1 MELNE
6 RMKTILSAVVHSY
19 ITTAEP
25 VSSSVIAE
33 KYNLNLS
40 TATIRHEMYLLE
52 KYDYLWQPHI
62 SSGRI
67 PTDKGYRFYVDNL
80 MIKNYLKENE
90 KREIIQIYRK
100 SKELEDTMKM
110 TSQLLSKLTNNIG
123 VVLAPIIY
131 NDIVKSVQLI
141 SIGSNRILTIIVT
154 DTGLVYQ
161 KIVKVSGEIT
171 KDNLN
176 YISNFIN
183 NRLEEKDASIANL
196 YNMLTEEL
204 EEIVSFQER
213 INYLHKFLEECF
225 EFKYDEN
232 KVYLDGRMN
241 LMKHPEFKEIDKLNY
256 ILALIEEE
264 DILAE
269 TIRNYLGFRK
279 TKIIIGKESKLK
291 EMQNCSL
298 ITSEYNIKG
307 KPVGLIGILGP
318 TRMDYPRMVS
328 IAEYISDKLS
338 EILSEF

>member
-6 RMKTILSAVVHSY
+6 RMKNILTAVVHRY

-25 VSSSVIAE
+25 VSSAIIAE
-33 KYNLNLS
+33 KYKLDLS

-52 KYDYLWQPHI
+52 KYDYLWQPHT

-80 MIKNYLKENE
+80 MIKSHLREKE
-90 KREIIQIYRK
+90 KKEIIRIYNK
-100 SKELEDTMKM
+100 NKEFEETMKI

-123 VVLAPIIY
+123 VVLAPVIY
-131 NDIVKSVQLI
+131 NDLVKNIQFIPV
-141 SIGSNRILTIIVT
+141 GSNRILTIIVT
-154 DTGLVYQ
+154 DTGLICQ
-161 KIVKVSGEIT
+161 KIIKVSGEIN
-171 KDNLN
+171 KDRLD
-176 YISNFIN
+176 YLSNFIN
-183 NRLEEKDASIANL
+183 SKLVEEDVNL
-196 YNMLTEEL
+196 TNLNNLLIEEL
-204 EEIVSFQER
+204 DKIISFQER
-213 INYLHKFLEECF
+213 FNYIHKFLEECF
-225 EFKYDEN
+225 DFEYSEN

-241 LMKHPEFKEIDKLNY
+241 IIKHPEFKETDKLNY
-256 ILALIEEE
+256 ILSLIEEE
-264 DILAE
+264 NILAN
-269 TIRNYLGFRK
+269 TIRRYLGLRK

-298 ITSEYNIKG
+298 VTSEYRIKG
-307 KPVGLIGILGP
+307 KSAGAIGILGP

>member
-6 RMKTILSAVVHSY
+6 RMKNILTAVVHRY

-25 VSSSVIAE
+25 VSSAIIAE
-33 KYNLNLS
+33 KYKLDLS

-52 KYDYLWQPHI
+52 KYDYLWQPHT

-80 MIKNYLKENE
+80 MIKSHLREKE
-90 KREIIQIYRK
+90 KKEIIQIYNK
-100 SKELEDTMKM
+100 SKEFEETMKI

-123 VVLAPIIY
+123 VVLAPVIY
-131 NDIVKSVQLI
+131 NDLVKNIQFIPV
-141 SIGSNRILTIIVT
+141 GSNRILTIIVT
-154 DTGLVYQ
+154 DTGLICQ
-161 KIVKVSGEIT
+161 KIIKVSGEIN
-171 KDNLN
+171 KDRLN
-176 YISNFIN
+176 YLSNFIN
-183 NRLEEKDASIANL
+183 SKLVEEDVNL
-196 YNMLTEEL
+196 TNLNNLLIEEL
-204 EEIVSFQER
+204 DKIISFQER
-213 INYLHKFLEECF
+213 FNYIHKFLEECF
-225 EFKYDEN
+225 DFEYSEN

-241 LMKHPEFKEIDKLNY
+241 IIKHPEFKETDKLNY
-256 ILALIEEE
+256 ILSLIEEE
-264 DILAE
+264 NILAN
-269 TIRNYLGFRK
+269 TIRRYLGLRK

-298 ITSEYNIKG
+298 VTSEYRIKG
-307 KPVGLIGILGP
+307 KSAGAIGILGP

>member
-6 RMKTILSAVVHSY
+6 RMKNILTAVVHRY

-25 VSSSVIAE
+25 VSSAIIAE

-80 MIKNYLKENE
+80 MVKNYLKEKE
-90 KREIIQIYRK
+90 KREIIRIYRK
-100 SKELEDTMKM
+100 NKEFEETMKI
-110 TSQLLSKLTNNIG
+110 TSQLLSKLTDNIG
-123 VVLAPIIY
+123 VVLAPVIY
-131 NDIVKSVQLI
+131 NNVVNNIQFVA
-141 SIGSNRILTIIVT
+141 IGNNRILTIIIT
-154 DTGLVYQ
+154 DAGLVCQ
-161 KIVKVSGEIT
+161 KIINVSGEINDDRL
-171 KDNLN
+171 KYL
-176 YISNFIN
+176 SNFIN
-183 NRLEEKDASIANL
+183 RKLAEKNITITNL
-196 YNMLTEEL
+196 NNILLDEL
-204 EEIVSFQER
+204 DKIISFQER
-213 INYLHKFLEECF
+213 FNYIHKFLEECF
-225 EFKYDEN
+225 NSEYSEN

-241 LMKHPEFKEIDKLNY
+241 IIKHPEFKETDKLNY
-256 ILALIEEE
+256 ILSLIEEE
-264 DILAE
+264 NILAD
-269 TIRNYLGFRK
+269 TIRGYLGFRK

-291 EMQNCSL
+291 GMQNCSL
-298 ITSEYNIKG
+298 VTSEYSIKG
-307 KPVGLIGILGP
+307 KLAGAIGILGP

>member
-6 RMKTILSAVVHSY
+6 RMKTILSAVVHRY

-67 PTDKGYRFYVDNL
+67 PTDEGYRFYVDNL

-90 KREIIQIYRK
+90 KREIIQIYKK
-100 SKELEDTMKM
+100 SKELEETMKM

-123 VVLAPIIY
+123 VVLAPIIS

-161 KIVKVSGEIT
+161 KIIRVSGEIT
-171 KDNLN
+171 KDKLN

-183 NRLEEKDASIANL
+183 NKLEEKDASIANL

-225 EFKYDEN
+225 EFKYSEN

-241 LMKHPEFKEIDKLNY
+241 LMKHPEFKEVDKLNY
-256 ILALIEEE
+256 ILSLIEEE
-264 DILAE
+264 NILAE
-269 TIRNYLGFRK
+269 TIRRYLGFRK
-279 TKIIIGKESKLK
+279 TKIIIGKESKLR

-307 KPVGLIGILGP
+307 KPVGVIGILGP

>member
-161 KIVKVSGEIT
+161 KIIKVSGEIT

>member
-161 KIVKVSGEIT
+161 KIIKVSGEIT

-241 LMKHPEFKEIDKLNY
+241 LMKHPEFKEVDKLNY

-269 TIRNYLGFRK
+269 TISRYLGFRK

>member
-6 RMKTILSAVVHSY
+6 RMKNILTAVVHRY

-25 VSSSVIAE
+25 VSSAIIAE
-33 KYNLNLS
+33 KYNLDLS

-52 KYDYLWQPHI
+52 NYDYLWQPHT

-80 MIKNYLKENE
+80 MIKSYLREKE
-90 KREIIQIYRK
+90 KREIIQIYNK
-100 SKELEDTMKM
+100 SKEFEETMKI

-123 VVLAPIIY
+123 VVLAPVIY
-131 NDIVKSVQLI
+131 NDLVKNIQFV
-141 SIGSNRILTIIVT
+141 SIGNNRILTIIIT
-154 DTGLVYQ
+154 DTGLVCQ
-161 KIVKVSGEIT
+161 KIIKVSGEIT
-171 KDNLN
+171 KDRLN
-176 YISNFIN
+176 YLSNFIN
-183 NRLEEKDASIANL
+183 SKLVEKDVNL
-196 YNMLTEEL
+196 INLNNLLIDEL
-204 EEIVSFQER
+204 DKIISFQER
-213 INYLHKFLEECF
+213 FNYIHKFLEECF
-225 EFKYDEN
+225 DFEYSEN

-241 LMKHPEFKEIDKLNY
+241 IIKHPEFKETDKLNY
-256 ILALIEEE
+256 ILSLIEEE
-264 DILAE
+264 NVLAN
-269 TIRNYLGFRK
+269 TIRRYLGVRK

-298 ITSEYNIKG
+298 VTSKYRIKG
-307 KPVGLIGILGP
+307 KSAGAIGILGP

>member
-123 VVLAPIIY
+123 VVLAPIIS

-161 KIVKVSGEIT
+161 KIIKVSGEIT

-241 LMKHPEFKEIDKLNY
+241 LMKHPEFKEVDKLNY